1 MGHQNEIGFLDLQ
14 FIALDEDGDPIDE
27 DDPENEI
34 SAPQELI
41 NNKMCCHY
49 RIEIKNLLIF
59 DIEKLK
65 NKMGYLAYEVMTNN
79 GI

>member
-1 MGHQNEIGFLDLQ
+1 M
-14 FIALDEDGDPIDE
+14 
-27 DDPENEI
+27 
-34 SAPQELI
+34 S
-41 NNKMCCHY
+41 CHY
-49 RIEIKNLLIF
+49 RIEIKNLMIF